1 MKLSR
6 LTDFWSE
13 WGLVPR
19 LMFAVGLAIIVG
31 GSVQTFLF
39 VADGASEHSARLKRE
54 LSETVTFL
62 APLIAD
68 QALVEEYAGIEQ
80 LLRKQVTKSELDRL
94 EWVDNQGR
102 KTFAQD
108 VPDKLDAPRWFTTFA
123 AIEVSEESLPVT
135 AGGVAYGTL
144 SAKIAPI
151 KTQNRLWKQFVK
163 QIQILAI
170 TLFLMLQFI
179 WLIFRGNLGTLRML
193 AEGANRFSQG
203 DHAVRIRAEGSPEVR
218 VAAEAFNNMANNTES
233 LLSSLSA
240 SESKNKL
247 LATIVEQSSEAI
259 WTVDV
264 SGVVTS
270 WNAGAVAMFGR
281 SQEDAVGHALKVDES
296 SKEDAE
302 DRLKRL
308 AAGERFSYDTK
319 AVTLSGNRI
328 DMQVAVAPL
337 VNDNN
342 EFIGTISVARDVTQ
356 SKRAEEALRVAR
368 AAAEAANHAK
378 SSFLARMSHEIR
390 TPMNGVLGMTE
401 LLLETGLSSVQRK
414 YAETVQSS
422 GKNLL
427 AIINDVL
434 DFSKIEAGKLELEK
448 VDLDVRESLED
459 IVDLLAERAHAKGLE
474 LACRIPADLNTK
486 VKGDPLRLGQVLTN
500 LTGNAIKFTQ
510 SGAVVISVEGIQH
523 TDTATTLRFE
533 VSDTGVGISEEA
545 QSRIFDEFS
554 QADGSTT
561 RKHGGSR
568 LGLAISRQLVEMMGG
583 TIQLKSAL
591 GKGSTFWFECTFDKQ
606 LESQGP
612 ESNEVPQGALTGLRT
627 LIVESSSVSRGIL
640 YSQVCNWGMNVRV
653 AETPEHGLE
662 LLTQA
667 ASRGAPFD
675 LAVVDLGYAGKD
687 SLELAR
693 SIKQKPAISTVRLVM
708 LTPVGNH
715 ALMKDVR
722 DAGMNTCLVKPVR
735 QSHLYESLVQ
745 VMLGGQSGAT
755 EVAAPVEEIA
765 STPAIGNRGK
775 ILLVEDN
782 LVNQAVALGMLHKL
796 QGYEVVVAQ
805 NGKEALDALD
815 KKDGRAFDIVLMDC
829 HMPELDGFETTVE
842 IRKRE
847 HANNSKRI
855 PIIAL
860 TANAMAQDREDCLN
874 AGMDDHLAKPLSRQQ
889 LKTKLELW
897 LPEPAAMPETVAPVA
912 ATATAKDVDV
922 LDRQILSQLRELENA
937 DDPHLV
943 SRVLKLYLDESPKL
957 VEKLKQAVQQKE
969 MREIELTAHTLKS
982 SSANIGATALAGL
995 CSEIHAAIRTL
1006 DIQRASRAFA
1016 EVETAFHHVQSAL
1029 TAELKQIAAAPE
1041 MAIAPAATGWKT

>member
-1 MKLSR
+1 MKIAS
-6 LTDFWSE
+6 LTKFWSQ

-39 VADGASEHSARLKRE
+39 VADGATEHSSRLKRE
-54 LSETVTFL
+54 LSETLSFL

-68 QALVEEYAGIEQ
+68 QALVGDYAAIEQ
-80 LLRKQVTKSELDRL
+80 LLKKQVTKGEMDRF
-94 EWVDNQGR
+94 EWTDNQGR
-102 KTFAQD
+102 KIAAQD
-108 VPDKLDAPRWFTTFA
+108 VPDKLDAPRWFANVASIEFA
-123 AIEVSEESLPVT
+123 DEALPVT
-135 AGGVAYGTL
+135 AGGVGYGTL
-144 SAKIAPI
+144 SAKITPV

-163 QIQILAI
+163 QIQILAV

-203 DHAVRIRAEGSPEVR
+203 DHAVRIPAEGSAEVR
-218 VAAEAFNNMANNTES
+218 VAAEAFNNMANNTET
-233 LLSSLSA
+233 LLESLSA

-259 WTVDV
+259 WTEDV
-264 SGVVTS
+264 AGLVTS
-270 WNAGAVAMFGR
+270 WNAGAVTMFGH
-281 SQEDAVGHALKVDES
+281 SQSAVLGNVLKVDES
-296 SKEDAE
+296 GATVVAE
-302 DRLKRL
+302 RMKRL
-308 AAGERFSYDTK
+308 AAGDRFSYDAK
-319 AVTLSGNRI
+319 AMTLSGNRI
-328 DMQVAVAPL
+328 DTQVAVAPL
-337 VNDNN
+337 LN
-342 EFIGTISVARDVTQ
+342 ERNEYIGTISVARDVTQ

-368 AAAEAANHAK
+368 VAAESANHAK

-434 DFSKIEAGKLELEK
+434 DFSKIEAGKLELER
-448 VDLDVRESLED
+448 VDMDVRRSLED

-474 LACRIPADLNTK
+474 LACRIPADLNTR
-486 VKGDPLRLGQVLTN
+486 VKGDPLRLGQILTN

-510 SGAVVISVEGIQH
+510 AGAVVISVTGVTH
-523 TDTATTLRFE
+523 TDSAVTMRFE

-545 QSRIFDEFS
+545 QSRVFEEFS

-561 RKHGGSR
+561 RKHGGSG

-583 TIQLKSAL
+583 HIQLKSKV
-591 GKGSTFWFECTFDKQ
+591 GEGSTFWFECKFDKQ
-606 LESQGP
+606 QDAAIEA
-612 ESNEVPQGALTGLRT
+612 ERDVPLGALTGLRT
-627 LIVESSSVSRGIL
+627 LIVESSAVSRGIL

-662 LLTQA
+662 LLIQA
-667 ASRGAPFD
+667 VARGAPFD
-675 LAVVDLGYAGKD
+675 LAVIDLGHASKD
-687 SLELAR
+687 SLDLAR
-693 SIKQKPAISTVRLVM
+693 AIKRKAAIASVRLVM

-715 ALMKDVR
+715 ALLKDVR
-722 DAGMNTCLVKPVR
+722 DVGIDACLVKPVR
-735 QSHLYESLVQ
+735 QSDLYESLVQ
-745 VMLGGQSGAT
+745 VILGVQT
-755 EVAAPVEEIA
+755 QTVEAQPI
-765 STPAIGNRGK
+765 PAEPANVPLAGSRGK

-782 LVNQAVALGMLHKL
+782 MVNQAVAIGMLNRL
-796 QGYEVVVAQ
+796 QGYEVVIAQ
-805 NGKEALDALD
+805 NGVEALALLEANSSR
-815 KKDGRAFDIVLMDC
+815 GFDVVLMDC
-829 HMPELDGFETTVE
+829 HMPELDGFETTIE

-847 HANNSKRI
+847 QASKSKRI

-860 TANAMAQDREDCLN
+860 TANAMEQDREECLN

-889 LKTKLELW
+889 LKDKLDLW
-897 LPEPAAMPETVAPVA
+897 LPALSSYQPDLRQVAAVAP
-912 ATATAKDVDV
+912 AKDVDV
-922 LDRQILSQLRELENA
+922 LDRQVLSQLRELENA
-937 DDPHLV
+937 DDPNLLR
-943 SRVLKLYLDESPKL
+943 RVLKLYVDESPRL
-957 VEKLKQAVQQKE
+957 LEKLQQAVQQKD

-995 CSEIHAAIRTL
+995 CGEIHSAVRVLDVKRTEK
-1006 DIQRASRAFA
+1006 IFA
-1016 EVETAFHHVQSAL
+1016 EIEIAFRHVQAAL
-1029 TAELKQIAAAPE
+1029 TTEIQQLAVRPELAGSLRAP
-1041 MAIAPAATGWKT
+1041 GWKT

>member
-1 MKLSR
+1 MKIAGLPG
-6 LTDFWSE
+6 FWSQ

-39 VADGASEHSARLKRE
+39 VADGATEHSMRLKRE
-54 LSETVTFL
+54 LTETLAFL
-62 APLIAD
+62 APLVAD
-68 QALVEEYAGIEQ
+68 QALVGDYAAIEQ
-80 LLRKQVTKSELDRL
+80 LLKKQVTKSEMDRF
-94 EWVDNQGR
+94 EWTDNQGR
-102 KTFAQD
+102 KIIAQD
-108 VPDKLDAPRWFTTFA
+108 KPDKLDAPRWFTVLA
-123 AIEVSEESLPVT
+123 EIEVTDESLEVT
-135 AGGVAYGTL
+135 TGGVGYGTL
-144 SAKIAPI
+144 SAKMTPI
-151 KTQNRLWKQFVK
+151 KTQNRLWFQFVK
-163 QIQILAI
+163 QVQILAI

-203 DHAVRIRAEGSPEVR
+203 DHAVRIKAEGSTEVR

-233 LLSSLSA
+233 LLASLSA
-240 SESKNKL
+240 SESKNRL

-259 WTVDV
+259 WTENVT
-264 SGVVTS
+264 GVVTS
-270 WNAGAVAMFGR
+270 WNAGAVAMFGY
-281 SQEDAVGHALKVDES
+281 SQSQAVGNTLKIDES
-296 SKEDAE
+296 DPTVIGQ
-302 DRLKRL
+302 RMKRL
-308 AAGERFSYDTK
+308 GAGERFSYDSK
-319 AVTLSGNRI
+319 ALTESGAHI

-337 VNDNN
+337 VNENN
-342 EFIGTISVARDVTQ
+342 EFVGTISVARDVTQ

-368 AAAEAANHAK
+368 VAAEAANHAK

-448 VDLDVRESLED
+448 VDLDVRQSLED

-474 LACRIPADLNTK
+474 LACRIPADLNTR

-510 SGAVVISVEGIQH
+510 SGAVVISVSSLEQ
-523 TDTATTLRFE
+523 TDSTTTLRFE
-533 VSDTGVGISEEA
+533 VTDTGVGISEEA

-561 RKHGGSR
+561 RKHGGSG

-583 TIQLKSAL
+583 NIQLNSRL
-591 GKGSTFWFECTFDKQ
+591 GEGSTFGFACTFEKQ
-606 LESQGP
+606 QGASATANDTP
-612 ESNEVPQGALTGLRT
+612 MGALTGLRT
-627 LIVESSSVSRGIL
+627 LIIESSAVSRGIL

-667 ASRGAPFD
+667 AARGAPFD
-675 LAVVDLGYAGKD
+675 LAVIDLGYSGKD
-687 SLELAR
+687 SLDLGR
-693 SIKQKPAISTVRLVM
+693 SIKQQTAISGVRLVM

-715 ALMKDVR
+715 ALIKDVR
-722 DAGMNTCLVKPVR
+722 GVGIDTCLVKPVR
-735 QSHLYESLVQ
+735 QSDLYDSLVQ
-745 VMLGGQSGAT
+745 VMLGGQPHAR
-755 EVAAPVEEIA
+755 EVAAAVEEIA
-765 STPAIGNRGK
+765 SAPLAGSRGK

-782 LVNQAVALGMLHKL
+782 LVNQAVALGMLNRL
-796 QGYEVVVAQ
+796 QGYEVVVAK
-805 NGKEALDALD
+805 NGNEALEANA
-815 KKDGRAFDIVLMDC
+815 GHSFDVILMDC

-847 HANNSKRI
+847 KAANSKRI

-860 TANAMAQDREDCLN
+860 TANAMEQDREDCLN
-874 AGMDDHLAKPLSRQQ
+874 AGMDDHLAKPLSRAQ
-889 LKTKLELW
+889 LKAKLDHW
-897 LPEPAAMPETVAPVA
+897 MPAIVPSPAAAPVSA
-912 ATATAKDVDV
+912 VEATVKDIDV
-922 LDRQILSQLRELENA
+922 LDRQVLAQLRELENA
-937 DDPHLV
+937 DDPNLL
-943 SRVLKLYLDESPKL
+943 SRVLRLYRDESPRL
-957 VEKLKQAVQQKE
+957 VEKLKHAVLQNDC
-969 MREIELTAHTLKS
+969 REIELTAHTLKS
-982 SSANIGATALAGL
+982 SSANIGAMALAGL
-995 CSEIHAAIRTL
+995 CGDLHLAVRNPDASRTGQVFSELEAAFGHVQKALKSEIQQLGAKPDVAISL
-1006 DIQRASRAFA
+1006 ASA
-1016 EVETAFHHVQSAL
+1016 
-1029 TAELKQIAAAPE
+1029 
-1041 MAIAPAATGWKT
+1041 GWKS